1 MNDNLEKAIGS
12 GIMFPIQLTTSNG
25 LVTCQPVSGDV
36 DLIKQNLT
44 SILTYQLGQRLRQE
58 DFGTR
63 INECIEE
70 PNDQAMLFLIRR
82 YVTEAISSWEPRL
95 KKVSVETT
103 QDREFIN
110 IKLRY
115 TVDQSQSAESLD
127 FSYNN
132 QTGEIYGSI

>member
-44 SILTYQLGQRLRQE
+44 SILVHQIGQRLRQE
-58 DFGTR
+58 NFGTR
-63 INECIEE
+63 LNECIEE

-82 YVTEAISSWEPRL
+82 YIVDSISSWEPRL
-95 KKVSVETT
+95 KRVSVETT
-103 QDREFIN
+103 QEREFIR
-110 IKLRY
+110 IKLNY
-115 TVDQSQSAESLD
+115 SVDQSQSAESLD
-127 FSYNN
+127 FDYNN